1 MKKKIRAAVLEPYS
15 HQQTPRTRT
24 QRTGPHRHRPTHTH
38 THASTH
44 THTHTV
50 PPTHAG
56 SEHSKQSRTN
66 TPPGTFS
73 GCAVLLRQEAP
84 PRRRHPENTGVLY
97 SEIMGAGGSNV
108 KEDSPPLGPGRLDAW
123 HGSFWIVRDFALD
136 LWAFP

>member
-38 THASTH
+38 ARALTH
-44 THTHTV
+44 THTHTHPHTV
-50 PPTHAG
+50 
-56 SEHSKQSRTN
+56 
-66 TPPGTFS
+66 PPGTFS

-108 KEDSPPLGPGRLDAW
+108 EEDSPPLGPGRLDAW